1 MKIQNKHRHCALTDL
16 FVNWWEKEKMLAA
29 FKSPL
34 KCLISAML
42 LQQNLRK
49 TELAHFLENIQ
60 TTNLTFHLYRVGN
73 SIHPDG
79 WSYKL
84 DTNYLVSFVSK
95 DV

>member
-16 FVNWWEKEKMLAA
+16 FVNWWEKGKMLAV

-49 TELAHFLENIQ
+49 TDYSWLNFLKI
-60 TTNLTFHLYRVGN
+60 F
-73 SIHPDG
+73 
-79 WSYKL
+79 KL
-84 DTNYLVSFVSK
+84 QI
-95 DV
+95 